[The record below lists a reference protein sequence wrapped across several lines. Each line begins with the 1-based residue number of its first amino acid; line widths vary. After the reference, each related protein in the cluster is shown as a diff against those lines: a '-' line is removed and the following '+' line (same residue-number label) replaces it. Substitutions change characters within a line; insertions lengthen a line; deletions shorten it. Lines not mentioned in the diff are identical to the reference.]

1 MATWIAL
8 LKAVNLGGVTMVSM
22 AELRAL
28 ATELGLAD
36 VRTLLQ
42 SGNLLFSC
50 EGRGAAQLETDLEV
64 AIAKR
69 FGRPAKV
76 FVRDP
81 AVWSA
86 VIAANPFPDFARDD
100 PGHMVLSV
108 MKTTPTAEAVA
119 DLRAAI
125 VGSETVRAVG
135 RDLYFT
141 YPDGIGDSKLTT
153 AIIERRLGGATT
165 SRNWNTVL
173 KIAAAVA

>member
-8 LKAVNLGGVTMVSM
+8 LKAVNLGGATMVSM

-28 ATELGLAD
+28 AAGLGFTN
-36 VRTLLQ
+36 VRTLLH

-50 EGRGAAQLETDLEV
+50 EDRDPEALEAVLEAAISE
-64 AIAKR
+64 R
-69 FGRPAKV
+69 FGRPATV

-81 AVWSA
+81 VAWTGA
-86 VIAANPFPDFARDD
+86 IAANPFPDFARDD
-100 PGHMVLSV
+100 PSHLVLTV
-108 MKTTPTAEAVA
+108 MKTAPALEAVA

-135 RDLYFT
+135 RELYFT

-173 KIAAAVA
+173 KIAKSAA